1 MTLCKADITSKNKHK
16 VQQYLSNF
24 DMVEKRLKEVE
35 ESDHLR
41 NWQPPITGEII
52 MNEFGLPPSRMVG
65 EIKNAVREAIL
76 DGVIPNDYEAAFKYM
91 IKLQKIWE

>member
-1 MTLCKADITSKNKHK
+1 
-16 VQQYLSNF
+16 
-24 DMVEKRLKEVE
+24 MVEKRLKEVE

-52 MNEFGLPPSRMVG
+52 MNEYGLPPSRVVG

-76 DGVIPNDYEAAFKYM
+76 DGVIPNQYEAAFEYM
-91 IKLQKIWE
+91 DKVAKDLGINK

>member
-1 MTLCKADITSKNKHK
+1 M
-16 VQQYLSNF
+16 
-24 DMVEKRLKEVE
+24 E

-52 MNEFGLPPSRMVG
+52 MNEFGLSPSRVVG

-76 DGVIPNDYEAAFKYM
+76 DGVIPNQYEAAFEYM
-91 IKLQKIWE
+91 VRIANDLGITKSS

>member
-1 MTLCKADITSKNKHK
+1 
-16 VQQYLSNF
+16 
-24 DMVEKRLKEVE
+24 VEKRLKEVE

-52 MNEFGLPPSRMVG
+52 MNEYGLPPSRVVG

-76 DGVIPNDYEAAFKYM
+76 DGVIPNQYEAAFEYM
-91 IKLQKIWE
+91 DKVAKDLGINK